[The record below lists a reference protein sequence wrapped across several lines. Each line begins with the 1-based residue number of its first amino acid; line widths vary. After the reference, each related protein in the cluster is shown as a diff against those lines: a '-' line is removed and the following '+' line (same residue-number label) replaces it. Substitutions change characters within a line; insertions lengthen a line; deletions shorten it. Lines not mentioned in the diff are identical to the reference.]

1 MGFGDARA
9 DDESRF
15 TAAIQRAFRDSSELR
30 LENAPPEAL
39 ANRYPA
45 TKAQAVVLFQELSH
59 ESDGRT
65 FFDELEPEIRQ
76 RTLTYMTELD
86 IKQESVETLRPWWA
100 YYTLNG
106 PGSISQIIIEFKKM
120 CKKVCKFLPVFTGIG
135 LSRIHPSWRTLCVD
149 FRRRH

>member
-1 MGFGDARA
+1 MFLKGFGDARA

-15 TAAIQRAFRDSSELR
+15 AAAIQRAFRDSSELW

-86 IKQESVETLRPWWA
+86 IKQESVENVAPLVGLLHPQWTW
-100 YYTLNG
+100 LNQ
-106 PGSISQIIIEFKKM
+106 PDNH
-120 CKKVCKFLPVFTGIG
+120 
-135 LSRIHPSWRTLCVD
+135 RIQENV
-149 FRRRH
+149 